1 MDERTIQGS
10 SSKLKLIC
18 IFRKEK
24 EKKYSQFI
32 YVIIRLKPRN
42 VNKTYFD
49 VGIIVFFF
57 FLTTLQLN
65 DIYFEVFFPLFYFYN
80 KKISF
85 IINSFEKSPN
95 SLNIFTQKKTPLEM
109 KFVKSIIHS

>member
-57 FLTTLQLN
+57 LN
-65 DIYFEVFFPLFYFYN
+65 H
-80 KKISF
+80 
-85 IINSFEKSPN
+85 
-95 SLNIFTQKKTPLEM
+95 FTA
-109 KFVKSIIHS
+109 